1 MAVWRFLK
9 FCSPI
14 WGACR
19 RLRRAEPHTAPIRS
33 GLMPCLPSRR
43 SLNLAFD
50 LDVRLIHAPADPEG
64 AVAAVEHLCELW
76 TVLQGPSAGPW
87 SGPSTPHDP
96 ASALRHGGS
105 SRDKQP
111 ITRHT

>member
-14 WGACR
+14 WGVCR

-33 GLMPCLPSRR
+33 GLMPCLHSRR

-64 AVAAVEHLCELW
+64 AVAAVEHLCERW
-76 TVLQGPSAGPW
+76 TVLQGASAGPRR
-87 SGPSTPHDP
+87 GPPPPHHPPPPLLNSASSSERQTST
-96 ASALRHGGS
+96 
-105 SRDKQP
+105 
-111 ITRHT
+111 